1 MKGQAVKDYSFKI
14 RHISILLIYSH
25 LKASKNDKNGIKCST
40 GTPCSLQRG
49 SSEKALFFCFSPGAG
64 KRGAEVT

>member
-40 GTPCSLQRG
+40 GTPCSLQ
-49 SSEKALFFCFSPGAG
+49 KARFL
-64 KRGAEVT
+64 